1 MHNSLV
7 DAGTLRRTLTL
18 TFPLPHFSLSF
29 SSLFPRSRFVVRVSG
44 NGVRRHDAGSRRGQ
58 GSQDEAGER
67 LQAWLP
73 ARPQGS
79 KRTRRCLVPVG
90 SLLLRFPPSPP
101 VTTSSSE
108 TNLPFVTQQPTRA
121 RLSPLTLCYFASA
134 SSAPFTLF
142 SLSLSVT
149 YASLSV
155 YRFLSLN
162 VCPSL
167 VAPGATWTGGGRS
180 SNPRHF
186 RRRNGRHHA
195 LEIQTDPGRRQ
206 GDSYCCGNEHVK
218 SVLPTAVLLQRL

>member
-1 MHNSLV
+1 MRGVGGGARAHNSLV

-121 RLSPLTLCYFASA
+121 RLSPLTLCYLPLRLLHLFLFLSLFLCL
-134 SSAPFTLF
+134 SPMRPSRSILF
-142 SLSLSVT
+142 SLSTCALPLLPL
-149 YASLSV
+149 AQ
-155 YRFLSLN
+155 
-162 VCPSL
+162 
-167 VAPGATWTGGGRS
+167 PGQVEGGRVIRVTFDGGTADTM
-180 SNPRHF
+180 PWKF
-186 RRRNGRHHA
+186 RP
-195 LEIQTDPGRRQ
+195 TQ
-206 GDSYCCGNEHVK
+206 GDVK
-218 SVLPTAVLLQRL
+218 VIPTAVAMST